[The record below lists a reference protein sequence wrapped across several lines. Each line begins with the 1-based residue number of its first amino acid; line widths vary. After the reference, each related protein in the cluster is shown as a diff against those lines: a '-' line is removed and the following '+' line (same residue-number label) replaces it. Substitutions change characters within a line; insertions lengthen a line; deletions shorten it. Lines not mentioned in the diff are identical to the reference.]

1 MQIPIEQIVLTADK
15 LMNKYGTRDP
25 YELADALNITI
36 LQRHFKS
43 QLGAYTKVLHNRFI
57 FIKEDLEPGLKKIVI
72 YHELGHDRLHREY
85 LAGCGA
91 FQEFHLFNMRSD
103 RMEYEANVFAAQ
115 LSLPDN
121 EIIDLIRQGMDIQ
134 QAASYMNSDINLVAL
149 KVDTLRNRGFN
160 FNPQEHS
167 NTFLRFDKIT
177 LGPQ

>member
-1 MQIPIEQIVLTADK
+1 
-15 LMNKYGTRDP
+15 
-25 YELADALNITI
+25 
-36 LQRHFKS
+36 
-43 QLGAYTKVLHNRFI
+43 
-57 FIKEDLEPGLKKIVI
+57 
-72 YHELGHDRLHREY
+72 
-85 LAGCGA
+85 
-91 FQEFHLFNMRSD
+91 
-103 RMEYEANVFAAQ
+103 MEYEANVFAAQ

-160 FNPQEHS
+160 FNRQEHS